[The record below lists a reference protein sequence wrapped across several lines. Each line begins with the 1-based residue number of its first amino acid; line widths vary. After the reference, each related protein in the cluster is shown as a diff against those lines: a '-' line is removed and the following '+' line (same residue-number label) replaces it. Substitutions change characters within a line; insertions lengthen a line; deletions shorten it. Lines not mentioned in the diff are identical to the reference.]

1 MSDKT
6 IAEVQPITPRRA
18 TMELHQARV
27 IQEREELVTKWTKL
41 GQFIDE
47 KNDTYRELPLMEK
60 ERLNLQAYLMGKY
73 MTVLQ
78 DRIDYFTEI

>member
-1 MSDKT
+1 
-6 IAEVQPITPRRA
+6 
-18 TMELHQARV
+18 MELHQARV